1 MRPYFKTNRQTD
13 RMRGHLLLA
22 VMEYRDKI
30 YLPNSITR
38 KINKTMVFRKKYS
51 EPYRA

>member
-1 MRPYFKTNRQTD
+1 MRPYFETNRQTD

-38 KINKTMVFRKKYS
+38 KINKTIVFRKKYS